1 MSVMPKKVDP
11 LNKKAYGAVSA
22 MLTVAD
28 MKAAVAFYQK
38 ALGFQKRGIM
48 NGPDGKPMHAELR
61 MRDTTLMLGP
71 EFPGRGA
78 RGPKLLG
85 GTPCTLYLYVENADK
100 VFAKAVQL
108 GATVVMPVMDQFWG
122 DRGGVLTDPEGH
134 TWMISTHV
142 ADLTPAEMGRR
153 QKAQM
158 AQMKAQAAGG
168 PA

>member
-1 MSVMPKKVDP
+1 MAKKIDP

-38 ALGFQKRGIM
+38 ALGFQKRGLM
-48 NGPDGKPMHAELR
+48 NGPDGQPMHAELR
-61 MRDTTLMLGP
+61 LRDTTLMLGP
-71 EFPGRGA
+71 EFPGRT
-78 RGPKLLG
+78 RGPKSLG
-85 GTPCTLYLYVENADK
+85 GTPCTLYLYADNVDK

-122 DRGGVLTDPEGH
+122 DRAGCLADPEGH
-134 TWMISTHV
+134 IWMIASHA
-142 ADLTPAEMGRR
+142 ADLTPAEMRKR
-153 QKAQM
+153 QKVQM
-158 AQMKAQAAGG
+158 AQMAAQAQAAAG